1 MAETVTSTRESPIM
15 ITSEELRAYIS
26 QKFAAH
32 VDIPADELFG
42 HDLTLSAIIARSPRM
57 TNSVDLMEA
66 FARTANGLRKEHGLR
81 VRLPTLPLDTPVSE
95 VLSVF
100 IAEAQAS
107 LTPPHAIAA
116 E

>member
-1 MAETVTSTRESPIM
+1 M
-15 ITSEELRAYIS
+15 IDTNELRAYIS
-26 QKFAAH
+26 QKFAEH
-32 VDIPADELFG
+32 VDVPGDELFG
-42 HDLTLSAIIARSPRM
+42 RDLTLSAIIARSPRM

-95 VLSVF
+95 VLRVF

-107 LTPPHAIAA
+107 KTTTQPIAA